1 MGLFSGK
8 SDSSVNL
15 KAQPLDKDLKRIV
28 QLEHAAKEVGTSPLS
43 FGLGLLFLI
52 GVWVFTY
59 VYSGGNASA
68 TLIAAAVIGGYMAIN
83 IGANDVAN
91 NVGPAVGSKA
101 LTMFGALAI
110 AAIFEA
116 AGALIAGGEV
126 VSTISKG
133 IISTNSI
140 TDVDVFVWAMMSAL
154 LSAALWVNLATVLG
168 APVSTTHSIVGGV
181 MGAGIAA
188 AGLGAVQWT
197 VMGAIA
203 ASWVISPIMG
213 GIVAA
218 AFLTFIKTAILFKPD
233 KVAAARKWVPVLVAV
248 MGATFSAYLIQ
259 KGLKRIWKPDL
270 TIQILIVAGVFLVSY
285 IWSRY
290 TVTRAAVGM
299 ENKKKSV
306 AKLFTLP
313 LICSAAL
320 LSFAHGSNDVAN
332 AVGPLAAIVNAI
344 AFGEIA
350 TKATLPFWVLLIGA
364 LGISVGLAL
373 FGPKIIRLV
382 GEKITKLNQVRAFCV
397 ALSAAITVIVAS
409 AFGLPVSSTHIAIGA
424 VFGVGFVR
432 EAITNRGGGDK
443 SSEFSGKPEA
453 FAEMDQG
460 LLFKSWRKYRK
471 RKLVR
476 RRHIYSI
483 VAAWVIT
490 VPASALLAAILFFLI
505 DGLR

>member
-168 APVSTTHSIVGGV
+168 GT
-181 MGAGIAA
+181 GI
-188 AGLGAVQWT
+188 
-197 VMGAIA
+197 
-203 ASWVISPIMG
+203 
-213 GIVAA
+213 
-218 AFLTFIKTAILFKPD
+218 D
-233 KVAAARKWVPVLVAV
+233 
-248 MGATFSAYLIQ
+248 
-259 KGLKRIWKPDL
+259 D
-270 TIQILIVAGVFLVSY
+270 
-285 IWSRY
+285 
-290 TVTRAAVGM
+290 
-299 ENKKKSV
+299 
-306 AKLFTLP
+306 
-313 LICSAAL
+313 
-320 LSFAHGSNDVAN
+320 
-332 AVGPLAAIVNAI
+332 
-344 AFGEIA
+344 
-350 TKATLPFWVLLIGA
+350 PFDCRRGD
-364 LGISVGLAL
+364 
-373 FGPKIIRLV
+373 
-382 GEKITKLNQVRAFCV
+382 
-397 ALSAAITVIVAS
+397 
-409 AFGLPVSSTHIAIGA
+409 
-424 VFGVGFVR
+424 
-432 EAITNRGGGDK
+432 GGGD
-443 SSEFSGKPEA
+443 
-453 FAEMDQG
+453 
-460 LLFKSWRKYRK
+460 
-471 RKLVR
+471 R
-476 RRHIYSI
+476 RRRTWRGPMDRDGGDCRELGHITDHGRHCCGRFSD
-483 VAAWVIT
+483 VHQNCHSVQAGQGRSRA
-490 VPASALLAAILFFLI
+490 
-505 DGLR
+505 